1 MKKRITKIL
10 CFALTLVLMLSS
22 VSVAFAKEQVTP
34 VILVH
39 GVGGSAVYENIGKDN
54 EAEIKTFGLGEAT
67 DILKNTDLLGELIKL
82 LSTEKSADY
91 MALLDKFNAMVVP
104 AGEKFNADKNGN
116 IKAGQGIKN
125 YWTAPMSKHKSYWK
139 NAEISEPALVRE
151 LCLTHGAKNVYTYN
165 YDWRQD
171 IYKSAKGLRK
181 FVKNVKKRTGAKKVA
196 LVGCSLGGSVLSC
209 YMDAYK
215 KKNDVSRYLF
225 VDPAMC
231 GVDVTRCYALDFKI
245 NKKQVLS
252 YLEGMQTANPGSTQ
266 QTIMKVVKALGD
278 IRVGIAAENLAHLS
292 KNEKFINK
300 LCTDVILPWIGYIP
314 ALWECIPHDVYGKAV
329 KNASRIGLL
338 DKKSGLYKK
347 IKRYHK
353 IQGRFKKNVKFLKK
367 KGVQIAIIANYGE
380 PGIPVTSK
388 AKNHIDG
395 LIDTCRS
402 SGGATVANYGSK
414 LKGKKAKG
422 KYVSPDKVINAKTCI
437 LPNSTWFIRD
447 IQHMQFKSGTD
458 ASKFIA
464 QLACG
469 KVKYNLKAVKKKYGY
484 TQFVKGDENQALT
497 NV

>member
-1 MKKRITKIL
+1 
-10 CFALTLVLMLSS
+10 
-22 VSVAFAKEQVTP
+22 
-34 VILVH
+34 
-39 GVGGSAVYENIGKDN
+39 
-54 EAEIKTFGLGEAT
+54 
-67 DILKNTDLLGELIKL
+67 
-82 LSTEKSADY
+82 
-91 MALLDKFNAMVVP
+91 
-104 AGEKFNADKNGN
+104 
-116 IKAGQGIKN
+116 
-125 YWTAPMSKHKSYWK
+125 
-139 NAEISEPALVRE
+139 
-151 LCLTHGAKNVYTYN
+151 
-165 YDWRQD
+165 
-171 IYKSAKGLRK
+171 
-181 FVKNVKKRTGAKKVA
+181 
-196 LVGCSLGGSVLSC
+196 
-209 YMDAYK
+209 
-215 KKNDVSRYLF
+215 
-225 VDPAMC
+225 
-231 GVDVTRCYALDFKI
+231 
-245 NKKQVLS
+245 
-252 YLEGMQTANPGSTQ
+252 
-266 QTIMKVVKALGD
+266 MKVVKALGD